1 MSSVDK
7 ARMEFEEEENF
18 FDDLTPISM
27 PEESAH
33 GTKDIAFDKIP

>member
-1 MSSVDK
+1 MDNVDK

-27 PEESAH
+27 PEE
-33 GTKDIAFDKIP
+33 